1 MNRASFLR
9 FFTVAKALLNFY
21 PYILCEVN
29 STLVCVNYLCLSPSE
44 KHFLDYI
51 IWCDQI
57 WSIYFQRF
65 DLLVRYFSNSKYFLS
80 HQKWLILQNFSKTRK
95 NSNEWKLH
103 LLMNSIT
110 WVLLQSYR
118 TLQNIIIY
126 FGIISFYEQPKK

>member
-9 FFTVAKALLNFY
+9 SFKVAKPLLNFY
-21 PYILCEVN
+21 LYILCEVN
-29 STLVCVNYLCLSPSE
+29 STLVCVNYLCPSPYE
-44 KHFLDYI
+44 KCFLDYI
-51 IWCDQI
+51 ISYDQI

-65 DLLVRYFSNSKYFLS
+65 DLLVRYFSNFKYLLS

-95 NSNEWKLH
+95 NSKEWKSH
-103 LLMNSIT
+103 LFMNSIT

-126 FGIISFYEQPKK
+126 FDIISFYEQPKK